1 MSTTHDSSFVNDPR
15 AVDDGGAARLT
26 AILDQIL
33 AVGHALSDWFTRRRI
48 FTSVMGELERL
59 DDRSLADVGFRR
71 EALGEQV
78 SIALMW
84 TKKD

>member
-1 MSTTHDSSFVNDPR
+1 MSTTHDSSFINNPR

-26 AILDQIL
+26 AILDEIL
-33 AVGHALSDWFTRRRI
+33 AIGHAFGAWIARRR
-48 FTSVMGELERL
+48 TRASVMAELDRL

-78 SIALMW
+78 QAALMW

>member
-1 MSTTHDSSFVNDPR
+1 MSTTHDSSFINNPST
-15 AVDDGGAARLT
+15 VDDGGAARLT
-26 AILDQIL
+26 AILDEIL
-33 AVGHALSDWFTRRRI
+33 AIGHAFGAWFARRR
-48 FTSVMGELERL
+48 TRATVLAELDRL

-78 SIALMW
+78 QAALMW

>member
-1 MSTTHDSSFVNDPR
+1 MSTTHDSSFINNPR

-26 AILDQIL
+26 AALDEIL
-33 AVGHALSDWFTRRRI
+33 AIGHAFGAWIARRRTY
-48 FTSVMGELERL
+48 TSAMGELERL

-71 EALGEQV
+71 VALGDQV
-78 SIALMW
+78 QAALMW

>member
-1 MSTTHDSSFVNDPR
+1 MTTTHDSSFIDNPR

-26 AILDQIL
+26 GILDEVL
-33 AVGHALSDWFTRRRI
+33 AVGQAFAAWIARRHT

-78 SIALMW
+78 EAALMW

>member
-15 AVDDGGAARLT
+15 SVDDGGARRLT
-26 AILDQIL
+26 AILDEVL
-33 AVGHALSDWFTRRRI
+33 AIGHAFGAWLERRR
-48 FTSVMGELERL
+48 TYVNVVGELERL

-78 SIALMW
+78 QAALLW